1 MNKKTVSIHQPV
13 YLPWLGFF
21 KKIST
26 SDQFVFLDDVQFE
39 KNGWHNRNKIRT
51 SDGWIW
57 LTVPT
62 KTKFGMNLN
71 EIKIDNSINWKK
83 KHKKAIEINY
93 SKTPYFKN
101 YWNEL
106 ESIFNKKH
114 ELLIELN
121 LELIKF
127 IMKNLQIKTPT
138 IFSSELNIDG
148 KSSERILNICNKLKS
163 KIYLS
168 GKLGKD
174 YLDLDDVSSN
184 GIEVK
189 FQDYKH
195 HTNEQSVNTVM
206 PIMTTKDLLSNKGD
220 QSSEILRESNNF

>member
-1 MNKKTVSIHQPV
+1 MNKKTVSIHQPG

-21 KKIST
+21 KKISS

-62 KTKFGMNLN
+62 KAKFGMNLN
-71 EIKIDNSINWKK
+71 EIKIDNSIDWEK
-83 KHKKAIEINY
+83 KHKRAIEINY

-101 YWNEL
+101 YWDEL

-114 ELLIELN
+114 ELLIEFN

-174 YLDLDDVSSN
+174 YLNLDDFTSN

-195 HTNEQSVNTVM
+195 PTYEQRFDPFLPNMAT
-206 PIMTTKDLLSNKGD
+206 IDLLFNKGD
-220 QSSEILRESNNF
+220 QSSEILRESSNF